1 MCGEID
7 EQSRIDEE
15 LFDRFL
21 ELAARHGVSPSTPSN
36 GAPTQLT
43 EQSVRAAYMDRLF
56 KAGLTRAL
64 NDAANLPQGER
75 MDVLAGQAIVFAR
88 LAGFIAGQFPAEA
101 LLVRTVVGKLVERQN
116 VPAGVVL
123 RPRIQLRSG

>member
-21 ELAARHGVSPSTPSN
+21 ERAASRGIVPGTPRN
-36 GAPTQLT
+36 DAPADLT
-43 EQSVRAAYMDRLF
+43 EQSVRAAYLDRLF
-56 KAGLTRAL
+56 KAGLERAAS
-64 NDAANLPQGER
+64 DATNLPHGER

-88 LAGFIAGQFPAEA
+88 LAGFLAAQFPAEA
-101 LLVRTVVGKLVERQN
+101 DVFRTVVGTLVESHN
-116 VPAGVVL
+116 EPGG
-123 RPRIQLRSG
+123 IG

>member
-21 ELAARHGVSPSTPSN
+21 ELAAHHGVLPGTP
-36 GAPTQLT
+36 GGDAPTHLADEDT
-43 EQSVRAAYMDRLF
+43 RVAYMDRLF
-56 KAGLTRAL
+56 KAGLARAL
-64 NDAANLPQGER
+64 NDATNLPEGER

-88 LAGFIAGQFPAEA
+88 LAGFLAGQFPAEA
-101 LLVRTVVGKLVERQN
+101 DLFRTVVGTLVESHN
-116 VPAGVVL
+116 EPAGLV
-123 RPRIQLRSG
+123 

>member
-7 EQSRIDEE
+7 EQSRIDED
-15 LFDRFL
+15 LFDQFL
-21 ELAARHGVSPSTPSN
+21 ELAARHGVLPGTPGSD
-36 GAPTQLT
+36 APTQLVD
-43 EQSVRAAYMDRLF
+43 QDVRVAYMDRIF

-88 LAGFIAGQFPAEA
+88 LAGLLAGQFPAEA
-101 LLVRTVVGKLVERQN
+101 DLFRTVVGTLVESHHEPTGI
-116 VPAGVVL
+116 V
-123 RPRIQLRSG
+123 

>member
-21 ELAARHGVSPSTPSN
+21 ELAGRHGVSPGTPGN
-36 GAPTQLT
+36 DAPTQLT

-64 NDAANLPQGER
+64 NDATNLPHGER
-75 MDVLAGQAIVFAR
+75 MDVLAGQSIVFAR
-88 LAGFIAGQFPAEA
+88 LAGFLAGQFPAEA
-101 LLVRTVVGKLVERQN
+101 NLFSTVVGTLVESHN
-116 VPAGVVL
+116 EPAGL
-123 RPRIQLRSG
+123 D

>member
-21 ELAARHGVSPSTPSN
+21 ELAARHGVSPGTPGN
-36 GAPTQLT
+36 DAPTQLT
-43 EQSVRAAYMDRLF
+43 EQGVRAAYMDRLF

-64 NDAANLPQGER
+64 NDATNLPQGER
-75 MDVLAGQAIVFAR
+75 MDVLAGQSIVFAR
-88 LAGFIAGQFPAEA
+88 LAGLLAGQFPAEA
-101 LLVRTVVGKLVERQN
+101 DLFRTVVGTLVESHN
-116 VPAGVVL
+116 EPAGLV
-123 RPRIQLRSG
+123 